1 MALCHRLAVPGLLV
15 IVRWKEIPLKHR
27 VRIDCTRQARVQTVL
42 IPTISFILQRLAEL
56 ASPLL
61 VRAVDILHAV
71 RVDSTAMTACQQ
83 CLWTHS
89 CADLAGFEATVI
101 FVCVVDERGLLRLD
115 GRNHIF
121 ILILFCVLRF
131 GLMLRFGASRPHRRW
146 RAYFIV
152 NRPLAFVTCLLDSP
166 LILVFIVAVALLQ
179 DTLNHALPL
188 LVHCGASNISRGA
201 IVAAGVHFGAL
212 RPLASA
218 SLDLVLC
225 VVLGGV
231 VQSLVELIAATFF
244 ASGAFA
250 ELNWLEGLACASQ
263 ALDFT

>member
-15 IVRWKEIPLKHR
+15 IVRRKEVPLEHR
-27 VRIDCTRQARVQTVL
+27 VWIDCTGQARVQTVL

-56 ASPLL
+56 GSPLL
-61 VRAVDILHAV
+61 LRAVDILHAV
-71 RVDSTAMTACQQ
+71 RVDSTAMTACQK

-115 GRNHIF
+115 GRDHIF
-121 ILILFCVLRF
+121 VLILFCVLRF
-131 GLMLRFGASRPHRRW
+131 GLMLRFGTPRLHRRW

-152 NRPLAFVTCLLDSP
+152 NLSLAFVTCLLDSP
-166 LILVFIVAVALLQ
+166 LILILIVAVALLQ
-179 DTLNHALPL
+179 DTLDHALPL

-201 IVAAGVHFGAL
+201 VVTAGVHLRAL

-218 SLDLVLC
+218 SLGLVLC

-231 VQSLVELIAATFF
+231 VQSLVGLIAAAFF

-250 ELNWLEGLACASQ
+250 ELYWLEGLARASQ